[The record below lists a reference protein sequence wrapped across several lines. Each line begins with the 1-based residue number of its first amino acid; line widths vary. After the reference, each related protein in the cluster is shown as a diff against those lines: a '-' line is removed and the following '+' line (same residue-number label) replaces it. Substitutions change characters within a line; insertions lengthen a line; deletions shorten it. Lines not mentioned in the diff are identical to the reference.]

1 MVVIFE
7 EVMKIKCVIYSLK
20 KFRSDSELF
29 FEKNKKI
36 SNLVLTLLS
45 NSNIMILAMEIM
57 IAKGSDIVIT
67 NRQKEILKVIVEEYI
82 KTAKAVSSN
91 HICKK
96 LKCSSAT
103 IRNEMV
109 ILEDFG
115 LLEKNHFASGRIP
128 SEKGY
133 KYYVDNLMTPKN
145 MTGED
150 MLKLQTIFH
159 NNSLDLNDTIK
170 RSIEIVSEITNY
182 TAVVLGNASS
192 SNKLMKVE
200 VVPLDDDKILS
211 IVITDKGIVQHK
223 ILSLPTVV
231 SKEEIKKTVE
241 LINKLV
247 VGTPINEVSEKLEY
261 EVKPII
267 KDYVSQYEVL
277 YNTFYD
283 AFHEFSSANEDVHF
297 GGRNNMLKQPEFSNI
312 DKVKEI
318 LSKFDDIDSISN
330 MKEEDNGINIYV
342 GSETKLTDDV
352 SVIKTKYNINGEEG
366 TIAIIGPKRMEYDRV
381 VALLDYIKNNLG
393 GENGE

>member
-1 MVVIFE
+1 M
-7 EVMKIKCVIYSLK
+7 
-20 KFRSDSELF
+20 
-29 FEKNKKI
+29 
-36 SNLVLTLLS
+36 
-45 NSNIMILAMEIM
+45 
-57 IAKGSDIVIT
+57 IT

-82 KTAKAVSSN
+82 KTAKPVSSN

-109 ILEDFG
+109 RLEELN

-128 SEKGY
+128 SEDGY
-133 KYYVDNLMTPKN
+133 KYYVENLMTPKN

-150 MLKLQTIFH
+150 MLKLQTIFR

-170 RSIEIVSEITNY
+170 KSIEIISEITNY
-182 TAVVLGNASS
+182 TAVVLGATSKTNRL
-192 SNKLMKVE
+192 KKVE
-200 VVPLDDDKILS
+200 VVPLDENKILS
-211 IVITDKGIVQHK
+211 IVITDKGVVQHK
-223 ILSLPTVV
+223 ILFLPNTV
-231 SKEEIKKTVE
+231 SNEEVRKTVE

-267 KDYVSQYEVL
+267 KEYVNQYEIL

-283 AFHEFSSANEDVHF
+283 AFHEFTDAKADVHF
-297 GGRNNMLKQPEFSNI
+297 GGRTNMLKQPEFSNI

-318 LSKFDDIDSISN
+318 LGKFDDVNSIEK

-342 GSETKLTDDV
+342 GSETELTDDV
-352 SVIKTKYNINGEEG
+352 SVIKTKYSIDGEEG
-366 TIAIIGPKRMEYDRV
+366 TIAIIGPKRMEYGRV

-393 GENGE
+393 GDHEKKRKK

>member
-1 MVVIFE
+1 M
-7 EVMKIKCVIYSLK
+7 
-20 KFRSDSELF
+20 
-29 FEKNKKI
+29 
-36 SNLVLTLLS
+36 
-45 NSNIMILAMEIM
+45 
-57 IAKGSDIVIT
+57 IT

-82 KTAKAVSSN
+82 KTAKPVSSN

-109 ILEDFG
+109 KLEELN

-128 SEKGY
+128 SEDGY
-133 KYYVDNLMTPKN
+133 KYYVENLMTPKN

-150 MLKLQTIFH
+150 MLKLQTIFR

-170 RSIEIVSEITNY
+170 KSIEIISEITNY
-182 TAVVLGNASS
+182 TAVVLGATSKTNRL
-192 SNKLMKVE
+192 KKVE
-200 VVPLDDDKILS
+200 VVPLDENKILS
-211 IVITDKGIVQHK
+211 IVITDKGVVQHK
-223 ILSLPTVV
+223 ILFLPNTV
-231 SKEEIKKTVE
+231 SNEEVRKTVE

-261 EVKPII
+261 EVKPLI
-267 KDYVSQYEVL
+267 KEYVNQYEIL

-283 AFHEFSSANEDVHF
+283 AFHEFTDAKADVHF
-297 GGRNNMLKQPEFSNI
+297 GGRTNMLKQPEFSNI

-318 LSKFDDIDSISN
+318 LGKFDDVNSIEK

-342 GSETKLTDDV
+342 GSETELTDDV
-352 SVIKTKYNINGEEG
+352 SVIKTKYSIDGEEG
-366 TIAIIGPKRMEYDRV
+366 TIAIIGPKRMEYGRV

-393 GENGE
+393 GDHGK